1 MDADWPREMIVT
13 VRFDEQDGKTTL
25 TLHQTVLEAVA
36 KRTGAHPRWLQ
47 MPDRLVEHL
56 ALRHRPLG
64 TLTEPH

>member
-36 KRTGAHPRWLQ
+36 KRTGAHPR
-47 MPDRLVEHL
+47 
-56 ALRHRPLG
+56 
-64 TLTEPH
+64 